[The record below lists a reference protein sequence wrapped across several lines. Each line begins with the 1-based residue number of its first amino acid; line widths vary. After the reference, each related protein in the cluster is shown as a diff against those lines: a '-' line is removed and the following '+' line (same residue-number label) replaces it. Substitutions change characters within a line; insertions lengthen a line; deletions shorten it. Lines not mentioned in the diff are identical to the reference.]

1 MASTYS
7 TDTKLELITTG
18 EKAGQWGGITN
29 TNLQILEQVASGVLD
44 VDMAS
49 GDVTLALTDG
59 ATSNGKNQYLRLYGT
74 LTANRTI
81 TMPSG
86 SDRVWI
92 MKDDTSRNTT
102 NNYTLGVLTAS
113 GTTKKIPI
121 GATVLCKSNGTQTL
135 ITILEKGSVGINNTY
150 TPFAAVAGDQIF
162 CDTSSNVITVTLPS
176 SPSTG
181 DEVTIID
188 SRGNFNS
195 NNVTIDRNGSPIM
208 SATGND
214 VLDVNG
220 QSVTLIYIDGT
231 RGWAYKSNTEVFPA

>member
-7 TDTKLELITTG
+7 SDTKLELITTG

-49 GDVTLALTDG
+49 SDVTLALTDG

-74 LTANRTI
+74 LAANRTI

-92 MKDDTSRNTT
+92 MKDDTDRNGT
-102 NNYTLGVLTAS
+102 NKYTLGVLTAS
-113 GTTKKIPI
+113 GTTQPIPV
-121 GATVLCKSNGTQTL
+121 GATVLCRSNGTQTL
-135 ITILEKGSVGINNTY
+135 ITILDRGAISINNTY
-150 TPFAAVAGDQIF
+150 SPYTAVAGDQIF
-162 CDTSSNVITVTLPS
+162 VDTTSAVATVNLPA
-176 SPSTG
+176 SPSVG

-188 SRGNFNS
+188 SRNYFAS
-195 NNVTIDRNGSPIM
+195 NAVTVGRNGSPINNVT
-208 SATGND
+208 SDATLNT
-214 VLDVNG
+214 NAMAA
-220 QSVTLIYIDGT
+220 TFIYVDAT
-231 RGWAYKSNTEVFPA
+231 CGWNYKSKAT